1 MLLLLEGFQLLFDNL
16 TANSIKRSVTAG
28 VGKAYK
34 ICAKKLNKLGAPWL
48 TDYPVDVNTSLTV
61 GLFCTYLF

>member
-1 MLLLLEGFQLLFDNL
+1 MLLILLEDFQLLFDNL
-16 TANSIKRSVTAG
+16 TENSIKRSVTAG

-48 TDYPVDVNTSLTV
+48 TD
-61 GLFCTYLF
+61 